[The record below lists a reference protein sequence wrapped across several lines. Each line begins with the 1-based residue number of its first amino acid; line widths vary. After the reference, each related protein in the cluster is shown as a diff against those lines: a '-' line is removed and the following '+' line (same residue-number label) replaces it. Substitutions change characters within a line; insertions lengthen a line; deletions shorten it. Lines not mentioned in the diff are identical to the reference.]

1 MSKIKVK
8 DNKNKTIKTLNKSIT
23 ATQKFKENIVDV
35 KDKDNESSSEYANN
49 RIGDASNKIFN
60 VAKRKTKEIGNKSVE
75 DTKKNLSKIKTKY
88 TQLKNNGITPKGIVN
103 KIKNSKNNIKTTKD
117 KKRRSLLLKV
127 LKEQHKL

>member
-49 RIGDASNKIFN
+49 RIGDASNKVFN
-60 VAKRKTKEIGNKSVE
+60 VAKRKTKEFI
-75 DTKKNLSKIKTKY
+75 
-88 TQLKNNGITPKGIVN
+88 
-103 KIKNSKNNIKTTKD
+103 KD
-117 KKRRSLLLKV
+117 KN
-127 LKEQHKL
+127 